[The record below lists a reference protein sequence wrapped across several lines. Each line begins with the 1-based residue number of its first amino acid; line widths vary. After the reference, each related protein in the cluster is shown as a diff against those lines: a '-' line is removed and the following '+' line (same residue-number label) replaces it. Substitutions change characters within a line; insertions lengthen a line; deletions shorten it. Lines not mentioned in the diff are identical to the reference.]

1 MAVEKMR
8 LVNITS
14 RLENLKDF
22 LLDVVGIGQIE
33 PIDAFNQVA
42 SRAFSIKASSENVEL
57 TEDINSVTS
66 FDGLS
71 KTDLEKISYLKRF
84 LEIDEYNEVRKED
97 VKVISRDKLEELY
110 EDLAPLIKEREDL
123 IRKRKE
129 LLDFKANLDILD
141 KADIDIE
148 CIKKLNYFSYRYGE
162 VSKDGRFIL
171 KNNYENIPSL
181 IIHLDSE
188 ADKYTDALNEVIE
201 LDKKTSLRRKK
212 VDEIIENEREESLK
226 VSKRIDNKY
235 AIKTQN
241 EINRINYK
249 YNNEIE
255 EKSKIIKDD
264 YSELRDGIDSLY
276 NKNLDSLVDYAF
288 EEVIEGKRVND
299 WKDKKL

>member
-84 LEIDEYNEVRKED
+84 LEIDEDNEVRKED

-299 WKDKKL
+299 